1 MYKLNNYIIS
11 KNKSVKDALKLIDKN
26 GEKTCFVIDDKKKLI
41 GSVTD
46 GDIRRKILKKKEN
59 LNQKIH
65 KFCNKKTTFFFQ
77 DQIKLK
83 KIKSVFIK
91 KRIEIIPIL
100 DKSKKI
106 IDIKLRSEI
115 FDKTKKIKKKKNK
128 SLSKVNVVV
137 MAGGKG
143 QRLDPITRIFPKPL
157 VPIKDKTA
165 IENILDSFLH
175 YGAKKFFF
183 TLNFKSDL
191 IKAYFNN
198 KPKMRNKITYI
209 NEKTPLG
216 TVGGLRNLKGKI
228 SKNFILSNCDVI
240 FDFNYENMIK
250 HHIKSKNDLTLI
262 TSNQS
267 SLIPYGVCEVN
278 KKDELIK
285 IIEKPKYN
293 YLITTGLYVL
303 NSKILKFI
311 AKNKVLNMN
320 NLIEI
325 LKKNNFKIGTFKI
338 SQKNWY
344 DIGQLHE
351 YKKKL
356 ELLSV

>member
-1 MYKLNNYIIS
+1 MHKINNYIIS
-11 KNKSVKDALKLIDKN
+11 KSKSVKDALKLIDKN

-46 GDIRRKILKKKEN
+46 GDIRRNILKKRKY
-59 LNQKIH
+59 LNQKIY
-65 KFCNKKTTFFFQ
+65 KFCNKKTKYFFQ
-77 DQIKLK
+77 NKIDHKKLK
-83 KIKSVFIK
+83 LIFLK

-100 DKSKKI
+100 DKTRKI
-106 IDIKLRSEI
+106 VDLKFKSEI
-115 FDKTKKIKKKKNK
+115 FGAKQKNKKKKNK
-128 SLSKVNVVV
+128 SLSKTNIVV

-157 VPIKDKTA
+157 IPIKDKTA
-165 IENILDSFLH
+165 IENILDSFMN

-198 KPKMRNKITYI
+198 KPKIRNKINYI
-209 NEKTPLG
+209 NEHKPLG
-216 TVGGLRNLKGKI
+216 TVGGLEKLKGKI

-240 FDFNYENMIK
+240 FDFNYENLMK
-250 HHIKSKNDLTLI
+250 YHTRSKNDLTLVI
-262 TSNQS
+262 SNQS
-267 SLIPYGVCEVN
+267 TLISYGVCEIN
-278 KKDELIK
+278 KENELIK

-303 NSKILKFI
+303 NSRILKVI
-311 AKNKVLNMN
+311 PKNKFLNMN

-325 LKKNNFKIGTFKI
+325 LKKNNFKIGTYKI
-338 SQKNWY
+338 GQKSWY

>member
-1 MYKLNNYIIS
+1 MYKLNNFIIS

-26 GEKTCFVIDDKKKLI
+26 GEKTCFVINDKKKLI
-41 GSVTD
+41 GSITD
-46 GDIRRKILKKKEN
+46 GDIRRKILKKREN
-59 LNQKIH
+59 LNQKIY
-65 KFCNKKTTFFFQ
+65 KFCNKKTIYFFQ
-77 DQIKLK
+77 NKIKYK
-83 KIKSVFIK
+83 KIKSVFLK

-100 DKSKKI
+100 DKTKKI
-106 IDIKLRSEI
+106 IDLKFKSEI
-115 FDKTKKIKKKKNK
+115 FDRTKKIRKKKNK
-128 SLSKVNVVV
+128 SLSKINIVV

-165 IENILDSFLH
+165 VENILDSFLY

-198 KPKMRNKITYI
+198 KPKIRNKITYI
-209 NEKTPLG
+209 NEKKPLG
-216 TVGGLRNLKGKI
+216 TVGGLQKLKRKI
-228 SKNFILSNCDVI
+228 SKNFIVSNCDVI

-250 HHIKSKNDLTLI
+250 HHIKSKNDLTLVI
-262 TSNQS
+262 SNQS
-267 SLIPYGVCEVN
+267 SLIPYGVCEIN

-285 IIEKPKYN
+285 IIEKPKYS

-303 NSKILKFI
+303 NSRILRTI
-311 AKNKVLNMN
+311 PKNKFLNMN
-320 NLIEI
+320 SLIEI

-338 SQKNWY
+338 GQKNWY

>member
-1 MYKLNNYIIS
+1 MFKLNNYTITE
-11 KNKSVKDALKLIDKN
+11 NKSVKDALRLIDKN
-26 GEKTCFVIDDKKKLI
+26 GEKTCFVINNKKELV

-46 GDIRRKILKKKEN
+46 GDIRRKILKKREN
-59 LNQKIH
+59 LNQKIY
-65 KFCNKKTTFFFQ
+65 KFCNKKTTYFFQ
-77 DQIKLK
+77 NKIKLK
-83 KIKSVFIK
+83 KIKSIFLK

-100 DKSKKI
+100 DETKKI
-106 IDIKLRSEI
+106 IDLKFKSEI
-115 FDKTKKIKKKKNK
+115 FSSIRKKKRINK
-128 SLSKVNVVV
+128 QFLSKVNIVI

-165 IENILDSFLH
+165 VENILDSFLN

-198 KPKMRNKITYI
+198 KPKVKNKITYI
-209 NEKTPLG
+209 NEKKPMG
-216 TVGGLRNLKGKI
+216 TVGGLNKLIGRI
-228 SKNFILSNCDVI
+228 SKNFVLSNCDVI

-250 HHIKSKNDLTLI
+250 HHIKSKNDLTLV

-267 SLIPYGVCEVN
+267 STIPYGVCEVN
-278 KKDELIK
+278 KQGDLIK

-293 YLITTGLYVL
+293 SLITTGLYVF
-303 NSKILKFI
+303 NSRILRI
-311 AKNKVLNMN
+311 IPKNKFLNMN
-320 NLIEI
+320 SFIEI
-325 LKKNNFKIGTFKI
+325 LKKNNFKIGTYKI
-338 SQKNWY
+338 GQKNWY